1 MRFLLPI
8 LVMLLLTQNS
18 SASTFYFCKTDRNW
32 VVFGNTVRSLE
43 PEMFKLELT
52 RTKIRMFKEGKRV
65 RTFDLEYADFEKQQF
80 AGIQWATDLD
90 PYYPMALADFWPP
103 KFSFSSVS
111 NNSGFHVYATCE

>member
-18 SASTFYFCKTDRNW
+18 SASTCYFCKTDRNW

-52 RTKIRMFKEGKRV
+52 RTKIRLFKEGKRV
-65 RTFDLEYADFEKQQF
+65 RTFDLKYADFEEQQF
-80 AGIQWATDLD
+80 AGIQWATDVD

-111 NNSGFHVYATCE
+111 NNSGFQVYATCE